1 MERRDASV
9 AMGGE
14 TGRSDGLGWDSSP
27 RREKHI
33 PRRRSKSTNAILGRM
48 DENRVYDTF
57 APPTS
62 GILDMMGF
70 ASCLPGNENSATYAR
85 PDSGACD
92 VSDVRSTQHRIDE
105 ELRKMKKIVCGE
117 RDAMELQLR
126 EALERIAR
134 MEATMQKKDS
144 TSTQLRND
152 NSLLKAELVK
162 LQQCLHESDME
173 NARKEEQ
180 IASDVDRAEAMQARI
195 ASLEEKCDQ
204 LSMAGAESYSHP
216 VHGADTDTEEYC
228 QADNIAA
235 TVVDGCETGD
245 VELEKL
251 QKFTVELAEESD
263 VALHAAVENAAVE
276 IITLEKM
283 LREEE
288 GRRKSCQDTL
298 ESMSQK
304 MAPIRS
310 RTGRLIDLSMNLSLE
325 CNVLGE
331 LVYKG
336 VDLERI
342 ERKTSSGNSAT
353 SKSKLATL
361 LLQKRDVISQ
371 VMDAQESIMD
381 SSKKLVDELQVLFQ
395 VLENHSC
402 GMTDK
407 ELVAKVVQ
415 QLQLRHEGDEVSSR
429 FRTVKDME
437 DFIDAIDILLCHTL
451 DRNETMGT
459 ASDASQRAVSG
470 NDKDA
475 EIANLRMQVEAS
487 GTSVTSNGCETAS
500 HVIVGHH
507 SRQPRRSNFV
517 MNRTTPHRIR
527 VHQT

>member
-1 MERRDASV
+1 
-9 AMGGE
+9 
-14 TGRSDGLGWDSSP
+14 
-27 RREKHI
+27 
-33 PRRRSKSTNAILGRM
+33 
-48 DENRVYDTF
+48 
-57 APPTS
+57 
-62 GILDMMGF
+62 
-70 ASCLPGNENSATYAR
+70 
-85 PDSGACD
+85 
-92 VSDVRSTQHRIDE
+92 VRSTQHRIDE
-105 ELRKMKKIVCGE
+105 ELRKMKKLVCGE
-117 RDAMELQLR
+117 RDAMELQLH

-134 MEATMQKKDS
+134 MEAAMQKKDS

-180 IASDVDRAEAMQARI
+180 IASDVDRVEAMQARI
-195 ASLEEKCDQ
+195 ASLEEKRDQ
-204 LSMAGAESYSHP
+204 SIAGAESYSHP
-216 VHGADTDTEEYC
+216 VHSADTDAEEYC
-228 QADNIAA
+228 QAHSDAA
-235 TVVDGCETGD
+235 AVVQGCETGD

-276 IITLEKM
+276 IIKLEKM

-325 CNVLGE
+325 CNILGE

-336 VDLERI
+336 VDLERT
-342 ERKTSSGNSAT
+342 ERKTPSANSAT

-381 SSKKLVDELQVLFQ
+381 SSKKLVDELQVLFR

-407 ELVAKVVQ
+407 ELVAKVVH

-459 ASDASQRAVSG
+459 ASGASHRAVSG

-507 SRQPRRSNFV
+507 S
-517 MNRTTPHRIR
+517 
-527 VHQT
+527 